1 MPLAKAKCLIR
12 DREQKA
18 RDTWVAGAAE
28 LAEAVER
35 FELEPDDRRKK
46 DALVEASSGSSTSS
60 G

>member
-1 MPLAKAKCLIR
+1 VSRK
-12 DREQKA
+12 REILGLLV
-18 RDTWVAGAAE
+18 RAE